1 MNDDD
6 LKRLEQNAFRD
17 SMKDGSTELLGGFLL
32 LFAPIMFYQPSFI
45 AIFVVFYIILLP
57 HAIERFRQK
66 YTYPRIGYVK
76 LRTSESDTDPKP
88 FLLLLVICFL
98 VTGIATFLFTGDI
111 FNIYNWIPMFPLF
124 FGVLMFGPSAYLVE
138 KAKSKAYWLFGII
151 TSIAGILIIY
161 LTTIFPPTD
170 VYDSII
176 AFSMFLGI
184 ALIIGGAVKFLHFIR
199 AYPVLD
205 SEEDEVSEQ

>member
-17 SMKDGSTELLGGFLL
+17 SMKDGSTELLGGVLL
-32 LFAPIMFYQPSFI
+32 LFAPIMFYQPAFVAFFALFFI
-45 AIFVVFYIILLP
+45 FLLP
-57 HAIERFRQK
+57 HGIERFRQK

-138 KAKSKAYWLFGII
+138 KARSKAYWLFGLI
-151 TSIAGILIIY
+151 TSIAGFIIFY

-170 VYDSII
+170 VYAGII
-176 AFSMFLGI
+176 VFSMFLGI
-184 ALIIGGAVKFLHFIR
+184 ALVIGGAVKFLHFTR
-199 AYPVLD
+199 TYPILE
-205 SEEDEVSEQ
+205 SEEDDASE

>member
-1 MNDDD
+1 MSDDD

-32 LFAPIMFYQPSFI
+32 LLAPIMFYQPSFI
-45 AIFVVFYIILLP
+45 AFFVVFYILLLP
-57 HAIERFRQK
+57 QGIERFRQK

-76 LRTSESDTDPKP
+76 LRTSESDTDLKP
-88 FLLLLVICFL
+88 FLLLLVISIL
-98 VTGIATFLFTGDI
+98 ITGIATYLFTGDI

-138 KAKSKAYWLFGII
+138 KARSKAYWLL
-151 TSIAGILIIY
+151 GILTTIAALIIIY

-170 VYDSII
+170 VYDGII
-176 AFSMFLGI
+176 AFTMFFGI
-184 ALIIGGAVKFLHFIR
+184 ALILGGAVKFLHFLR